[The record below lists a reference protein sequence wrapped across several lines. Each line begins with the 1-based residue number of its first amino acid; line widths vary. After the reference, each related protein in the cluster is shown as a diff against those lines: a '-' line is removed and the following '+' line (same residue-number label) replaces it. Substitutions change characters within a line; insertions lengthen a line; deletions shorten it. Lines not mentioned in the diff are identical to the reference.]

1 MKMNDQMFWFIK
13 HVNLELVPQL
23 EIVWYEQIK
32 LSSSNSFFVHVKEW
46 KLPLLTY
53 VYGCINRY
61 IGTHVYCYTTVRIHD
76 NKNRPMLN
84 LTQEMAL
91 IKNT

>member
-1 MKMNDQMFWFIK
+1 MKMKGQRFWFIK
-13 HVNLELVPQL
+13 RVNLELVPQL

-32 LSSSNSFFVHVKEW
+32 LSSSNSLFVHVKEW

-61 IGTHVYCYTTVRIHD
+61 IRTHVYCYTMVRIHD
-76 NKNRPMLN
+76 NKNRPILVFN
-84 LTQEMAL
+84 LM
-91 IKNT
+91 